1 MASLFCGH
9 CGRPVQPDWICCGHC
24 GAPLPPREP
33 TLPGAPAQPASNPP
47 ETSLPPREPTP
58 SGESVPPIS
67 VQVKT
72 LARSVLAALRP
83 LGRSAIARV
92 RATAPAALRSARKR
106 RWFVPLVAVVVL
118 AVGSAAVFSLV
129 RTKEQNQLALAATWD
144 YFVRASADWPD
155 SLTLQDMRVLER
167 SRTGQVLVEFTYTDD
182 AEPAQEPTLAWMV
195 FQSVTEESYSVTPE
209 AWTPQYW
216 EGAGPDVAKSQNDWD
231 STPSSMVTTYPL
243 GGEAAEPA
251 DPDTFFARWSDTID
265 AFAQANTQD
274 GVLDE
279 TLAQFLESCRLS
291 AANFAEGRGQGQ
303 GRYYFQRDEGY
314 TLVLVSNP
322 DGVFTSGG
330 VTCSLAELTEDFS
343 MAQIQSVCMAQGL
356 MPEATPEQTY
366 ENLLS
371 FFQTLEQ
378 GTTQEV
384 LWQRLLLR
392 GYVDAAGTVQLTLQ
406 LQ

>member
-1 MASLFCGH
+1 MSLFCGY
-9 CGRPVQPDWICCGHC
+9 CGKPVQPEWICCGHC
-24 GAPLPPREP
+24 GRMLTAQKPAEPAPDPAPRP
-33 TLPGAPAQPASNPP
+33 ACSAPRPA
-47 ETSLPPREPTP
+47 LKKW
-58 SGESVPPIS
+58 GILLLASV
-67 VQVKT
+67 V
-72 LARSVLAALRP
+72 LLAA
-83 LGRSAIARV
+83 GA
-92 RATAPAALRSARKR
+92 
-106 RWFVPLVAVVVL
+106 
-118 AVGSAAVFSLV
+118 AAVLSMM
-129 RTKEQNQLALAATWD
+129 RTKAQNQLALAATAD

-182 AEPAQEPTLAWMV
+182 ADPAQESTLAWMV
-195 FQSVTEESYSVTPE
+195 FQSVSDESYSVTPE

-265 AFAQANTQD
+265 AFVQANAGD
-274 GVLDE
+274 GAPDE
-279 TLAQFLESCRLS
+279 AWTQFLDSCRLT
-291 AANFAEGRGQGQ
+291 AADFAEGRGQGR
-303 GRYYFQRDEGY
+303 GRYYFQRDAGY

-392 GYVDAAGTVQLTLQ
+392 GYVDSAGVVQFTMQ